1 MSIARFGSGAHL
13 ERFCSCQIVL
23 LSAKLSV
30 KDLRVQK
37 WKISAQSSYSHKD
50 KWRILSIQYL

>member
-37 WKISAQSSYSHKD
+37 
-50 KWRILSIQYL
+50 